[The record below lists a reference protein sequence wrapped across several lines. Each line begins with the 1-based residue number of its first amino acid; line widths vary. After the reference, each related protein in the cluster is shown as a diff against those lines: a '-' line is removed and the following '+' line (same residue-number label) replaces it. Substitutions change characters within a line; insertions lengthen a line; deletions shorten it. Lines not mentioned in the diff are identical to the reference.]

1 MSRAPHLPKQEGAT
15 LLIVMVLL
23 IAMTWF
29 AVSGYRL
36 TAQHLQLVN
45 NSQERQHAVAAAQRA
60 IEQTIS
66 SALFTRDPTAVAA
79 TPLTTDIDGDGSA
92 DYTATLDPAPA
103 CYRVRTV
110 KTSELD
116 LTSAADRVCLQSSS
130 GGGGVAVVQAGAAIT
145 AGNSLCAASEWDVAA
160 RVDDARSRASVVV
173 HQGISLR
180 LEVANANNNC
190 K

>member
-1 MSRAPHLPKQEGAT
+1 MKPIPHKQRGAT
-15 LLIVMVLL
+15 LIIVMVLL

-45 NSQERQHAVAAAQRA
+45 NTQERQHAVAAAQRA
-60 IEQTIS
+60 IEETIS
-66 SALFTRDPTAVAA
+66 SSLFTKDPAAVAA
-79 TPLTTDIDGDGSA
+79 TPLTTDIDGDGHA
-92 DYTATLDPAPA
+92 DYTAMLVPAPM
-103 CYRVRTV
+103 CYRLRIV

-116 LTSAADRVCLQSSS
+116 LTSAKDRVCLQSSG
-130 GGGGVAVVQAGAAIT
+130 GGGGVAISQPGAAIT
-145 AGNSLCAASEWDVAA
+145 AGNSLCSASEWDVAA
-160 RVDDARSRASVVV
+160 RVDDARSGASVVV

-180 LEVANANNNC
+180 LEVATANNNC